1 MHLVEKVAYPAQY
14 RLDDRFY
21 FHRLMNEPTE
31 MNLANNSA
39 CPGSFPELAEHKVH
53 VWSASLTLDPVIL
66 DKFNSAL
73 SGEER
78 ARAERF
84 VFERDRDSFTAAHG
98 ILRDVLARYLKCAPG
113 GVNYICGPDGKPAVS
128 SPGSRHP
135 LRFNLSHSH
144 GIAVIAIAD
153 GREIGVDVEKI
164 RPEFAGL
171 EIASRY
177 FSVEEVE
184 ELRALPASLQAE
196 GFFLCWTRKEAYVKA
211 LGEGLRFPLDSFR
224 VSLSP
229 GQPAELYKD
238 DGPLWRIESFVP
250 PALPNTRHVAAVV
263 SEGTEWTAEYFEWKQ
278 EPGNRRVH
286 GSEDS

>member
-1 MHLVEKVAYPAQY
+1 MNSANNRHSPNSWPELVEDKV
-14 RLDDRFY
+14 L
-21 FHRLMNEPTE
+21 
-31 MNLANNSA
+31 
-39 CPGSFPELAEHKVH
+39 
-53 VWSASLTLDPVIL
+53 VWSASLAL
-66 DKFNSAL
+66 NSATLEKFASTL

-84 VFERDRDSFTAAHG
+84 VFERDRNSFTAAHG
-98 ILRDVLARYLKCAPG
+98 ILRDVLGRYLGCGPRV
-113 GVNYICGPDGKPAVS
+113 VNYVYGLYGKPAVS
-128 SPGSRHP
+128 SLGSHCS

-144 GIAVIAIAD
+144 GIAVIAIAN

-164 RPEFAGL
+164 RPELASL

-184 ELRALPASLQAE
+184 ELRALPANLRVE

-229 GQPAELYKD
+229 GQPAELHDKN
-238 DGPLWRIESFVP
+238 GSSWRIESFIPGVLN
-250 PALPNTRHVAAVV
+250 ARHVAAVV
-263 SEGTEWTAEYFEWKQ
+263 SEGTEWTAEYFQWKQ
-278 EPGNRRVH
+278 EG
-286 GSEDS
+286 D